1 LRYFYVWM
9 AILALLFVFIG
20 FAKTY
25 FIPLAGGTFKGRLL
39 LHFHGAMFIMWL
51 LLCIAQPLLVQ
62 FHKTSIHRKVGV
74 FGFILAAMMVV
85 MGVAV
90 GITTAQLGNNT
101 AAKAFLLIPLSDM
114 VLFGTFTGVALWN
127 RKNTQAHRRLI
138 ILSLLAILP
147 AAFGRIFPMLGLSE
161 FGFVDTVV
169 AMLIQESILI
179 IAILHD
185 AITRKRVHP
194 VYIWGGIALVLIHLF
209 RFPLSNT
216 KTWLSIAEFL
226 TA

>member
-1 LRYFYVWM
+1 MESEKYS
-9 AILALLFVFIG
+9 G
-20 FAKTY
+20 
-25 FIPLAGGTFKGRLL
+25 
-39 LHFHGAMFIMWL
+39 
-51 LLCIAQPLLVQ
+51 
-62 FHKTSIHRKVGV
+62 
-74 FGFILAAMMVV
+74 
-85 MGVAV
+85 
-90 GITTAQLGNNT
+90 
-101 AAKAFLLIPLSDM
+101 
-114 VLFGTFTGVALWN
+114 
-127 RKNTQAHRRLI
+127 AHRRLI

-194 VYIWGGIALVLIHLF
+194 VYIWGGLALVLIHLF